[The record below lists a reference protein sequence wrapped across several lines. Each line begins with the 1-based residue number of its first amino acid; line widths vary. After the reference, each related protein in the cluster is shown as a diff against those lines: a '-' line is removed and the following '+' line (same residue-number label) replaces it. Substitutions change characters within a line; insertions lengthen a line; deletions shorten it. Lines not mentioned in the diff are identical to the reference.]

1 MNKLIVISV
10 ALLSLNLYGADKP
23 LRSPNGLEGWGKK
36 DGVNVL
42 PPKLTPDE
50 LTFGGTTAARIGLLK
65 KQIANQVKLRFILSG
80 IKVTDHS
87 PSKNYLL
94 IQETPRKTVSG
105 RVGLYLLSIEAK
117 RPMTFE
123 ANGKTY
129 RKITAVWDRSVI
141 VPHDELTVQRDK
153 LIDEFIKDYL
163 KANPKKKEKE

>member
-1 MNKLIVISV
+1 MKKLLSISV
-10 ALLSLNLYGADKP
+10 ALLSLNLHGADKP
-23 LRSPNGLEGWGKK
+23 IISTTGLEGWGKK

-50 LTFGGTTAARIGLLK
+50 LTFGGITAARIGLLK

-94 IQETPRKTVSG
+94 IHETQRKTVSG

-129 RKITAVWDRSVI
+129 RKITVVWDRSVI
-141 VPHDELTVQRDK
+141 VTYDELTVQRNK
-153 LIDEFIKDYL
+153 LIDEFIIDYL
-163 KANPKKKEKE
+163 KANPKKEKE

>member
-1 MNKLIVISV
+1 MKKLLAVSV

-50 LTFGGTTAARIGLLK
+50 LTFGGTTAAKIGLLK
-65 KQIANQVKLRFILSG
+65 EQIANQVKLRFILLG
-80 IKVTDHS
+80 IKVTDHF
-87 PSKNYLL
+87 PSKNYLS
-94 IQETPRKTVSG
+94 IHETPRKTVSG
-105 RVGLYLLSIEAK
+105 RVDLCLLNIEAK

-129 RKITAVWDRSVI
+129 KMKATVWAIRSI
-141 VPHDELTVQRDK
+141 LPPSRLRQTINEYM
-153 LIDEFIKDYL
+153 DEFLLDYL
-163 KANPKKKEKE
+163 KANPKKEKE